1 MIRLDTEIVM
11 DMDMHWI
18 RGGIALALSCEISWN
33 GLYGGSSIR
42 NGETKF
48 HGVSRHFY
56 YMTMY
61 ILCLSHTIALYPTPE
76 KRLIISKGKLSPIIG
91 GQPIIMVVGLPD

>member
-18 RGGIALALSCEISWN
+18 RDGRALALSCEISRN
-33 GLYGGSSIR
+33 GLYEGSSIQ

-61 ILCLSHTIALYPTPE
+61 IL
-76 KRLIISKGKLSPIIG
+76 
-91 GQPIIMVVGLPD
+91 